1 MTKIKATYLTNTIN
15 SLKNLLFFIL
25 SALVLSSCASTKSA
39 STAPSPAG
47 NWDYSITGTPEGN
60 FSGVLV
66 IEQINDTYTAKMTNA
81 AGDLAI
87 EKYAYDK
94 ATMKMTGE
102 FDYSG
107 NLVLF
112 YGLMAG
118 DEITGSMSTGGMSF
132 PFKATRKK

>member
-1 MTKIKATYLTNTIN
+1 MKH
-15 SLKNLLFFIL
+15 LLYFMLF
-25 SALVLSSCASTKSA
+25 ALVLSSCASTKST

-47 NWDYSITGTPEGN
+47 NWDYAITGTPEGN
-60 FSGVLV
+60 FSGVLI

-81 AGDLAI
+81 AGDLPIA
-87 EKYAYDK
+87 KYNYDK
-94 ATMKMTGE
+94 ATMKMSGE

-112 YGLMAG
+112 DGVMAG
-118 DEITGSMSTGGMSF
+118 DEITGTMSTGGMSF

>member
-1 MTKIKATYLTNTIN
+1 M
-15 SLKNLLFFIL
+15 KNLFFF
-25 SALVLSSCASTKSA
+25 ALCAFVLSSCASTKSA

-81 AGDLAI
+81 AGDLPI
-87 EKYAYDK
+87 EKYTFDK
-94 ATMKMTGE
+94 ATMKMNGE

-107 NLVLF
+107 TLVLF
-112 YGLMAG
+112 DAMMAG
-118 DEITGSMSTGGMSF
+118 DEINGSMTAGGMGF